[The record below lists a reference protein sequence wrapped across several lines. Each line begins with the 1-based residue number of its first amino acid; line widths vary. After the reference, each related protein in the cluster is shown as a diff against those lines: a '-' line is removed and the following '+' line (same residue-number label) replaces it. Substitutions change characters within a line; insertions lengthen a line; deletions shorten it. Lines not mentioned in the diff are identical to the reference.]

1 MQNIYAVLLVIH
13 LIAAV
18 SMIILILIQPSEAGG
33 FVGSGSMSNL
43 MAPRRTADLMTRLTT
58 SAAGCF
64 FVTSLLLAISANH
77 HPQARSILDVDTGA
91 PVKQRSNAPTPP
103 NSLSPTTAPAPTPA
117 PTTDNKDNG
126 KTDSDKTNSSKTKD
140 KKHDGGVP
148 KAPQTE

>member
-77 HPQARSILDVDTGA
+77 HQASRSILDVDNGA
-91 PVKQRSNAPTPP
+91 PVKQRGNAPGGTP
-103 NSLSPTTAPAPTPA
+103 APDPALAPTPA
-117 PTTDNKDNG
+117 
-126 KTDSDKTNSSKTKD
+126 
-140 KKHDGGVP
+140 
-148 KAPQTE
+148 